1 MSTSVL
7 KVSGLTTHFETK
19 AGIAKAVNDVSFS
32 VEQGQIL
39 ALVGES
45 GSGKSVTAMSL
56 MNLVDPPGRV
66 VAGEILLRGK
76 DIRAASSA
84 EWNRIRGK
92 EMAMVFQDP
101 MMSLNPV
108 IRVGD
113 QITETIRIHDKV
125 SASAARERACAA
137 LAAVGIPAPAER
149 MRAYPHELSGGMRQR
164 IAIANAIVN
173 EPAVIIADEPTTA
186 LDVTIQ
192 AQILYQIRKLT
203 KERGTGLVWITHDL
217 SVVKD
222 LADEVCVM
230 YAGRIVEKGA
240 VADVIRSP
248 RHPYTR
254 GLIDSLPKSQDRG
267 SLLKPIRG
275 STPPLLDLPPGCA
288 FAPRCNRATEAC
300 AKTPGQIQTD
310 DRSFLCFHPLFTA
323 DTL

>member
-1 MSTSVL
+1 MSTTAL

-56 MNLVDPPGRV
+56 MNLVDAPGRV

-76 DIRAASSA
+76 DIRAASAS

-113 QITETIRIHDKV
+113 QIMETIRIHDKV
-125 SASAARERACAA
+125 SASAAREQACAA

-230 YAGRIVEKGA
+230 YAGRIVEQGA

-267 SLLKPIRG
+267 SLLKPIPG
-275 STPPLLDLPPGCA
+275 STPPLLDLPQGCA
-288 FAPRCNRATEAC
+288 FSPRCNRATEAC
-300 AKTPGQIQTD
+300 EKTPGLIRTD
-310 DRSFLCFHPLFTA
+310 DRAFFCFHPLFTA
-323 DTL
+323 DKL

>member
-1 MSTSVL
+1 MSTSALEVR
-7 KVSGLTTHFETK
+7 GLTTHFETK
-19 AGIAKAVNDVSFS
+19 AGTAKAVNDVSFS
-32 VEQGQIL
+32 VGQGQIL

-56 MNLVDPPGRV
+56 MNLVDPPGRI

-76 DIRAASSA
+76 DIRSVSGS

-92 EMAMVFQDP
+92 QMAMVFQDP

-113 QITETIRIHDKV
+113 QLTETIRIHERI
-125 SASAARERACAA
+125 SAAAASERACAA

-222 LADEVCVM
+222 LADYVCVM

-248 RHPYTR
+248 KHPYTR

-267 SLLKPIRG
+267 SLLKPIPG
-275 STPPLLDLPPGCA
+275 STPPLLNLPSGCA
-288 FAPRCNRATEAC
+288 FAPRCSRATAEC
-300 AKTPGQIQTD
+300 QKMPSLTRTE
-310 DRSFLCFHPLFTA
+310 DREFLCFHPIYG
-323 DTL
+323 

>member
-1 MSTSVL
+1 MSTSALTVN
-7 KVSGLTTHFETK
+7 GLQTHIETK
-19 AGIAKAVNDVSFS
+19 AGVARAVNDVSFS
-32 VEQGQIL
+32 VGQGEIV

-56 MNLVDPPGRV
+56 MNLVDPPGRI
-66 VAGEILLRGK
+66 VAGEILLRGNNL
-76 DIRAASSA
+76 RAASA
-84 EWNRIRGK
+84 REWNRIRGK

-113 QITETIRIHDKV
+113 QLTETIRIHHKV
-125 SASAARERACAA
+125 SPSDARERACAA

-203 KERGTGLVWITHDL
+203 KDRGTGLVWITHDV

-222 LADEVCVM
+222 LADYVCVM

-267 SLLKPIRG
+267 SLLKPIPG
-275 STPPLLDLPPGCA
+275 STPPLLNLPSGCA
-288 FAPRCNRATEAC
+288 FAPRCSRATQAC
-300 AKTPGQIQTD
+300 TKMPGLTRTD
-310 DRSFLCFHPLFTA
+310 DREFLCFHPYTSHNA
-323 DTL
+323 

>member
-1 MSTSVL
+1 MSTSAL
-7 KVSGLTTHFETK
+7 KVSGITTHFETK
-19 AGIAKAVNDVSFS
+19 AGVARAVNDVSFS
-32 VEQGQIL
+32 VGQGQIV

-56 MNLVDPPGRV
+56 MNLVDPPGRI
-66 VAGEILLRGK
+66 VAGEILLRGNNL
-76 DIRAASSA
+76 RSVSA
-84 EWNRIRGK
+84 REWNRIRGK

-113 QITETIRIHDKV
+113 QLTETIRIHAKV
-125 SASAARERACAA
+125 SRSDATERACAA

-164 IAIANAIVN
+164 IAIANAIIN

-222 LADEVCVM
+222 LADYVCVM

-267 SLLKPIRG
+267 SLLKPIPG
-275 STPPLLDLPPGCA
+275 STPPLLNLPSGCA
-288 FAPRCNRATEAC
+288 FAPRCSRATQAC
-300 AKTPGQIQTD
+300 TKMPGLTRTE
-310 DRSFLCFHPLFTA
+310 DREFLCFHPYT
-323 DTL
+323 TNNS

>member
-1 MSTSVL
+1 MSTSAL
-7 KVSGLTTHFETK
+7 KVNGLTTHFETK
-19 AGIAKAVNDVSFS
+19 AGVARAVNDVSFS
-32 VEQGQIL
+32 VGQGQIV

-56 MNLVDPPGRV
+56 MNLVDPPGRIV
-66 VAGEILLRGK
+66 SGEILLRGNNL
-76 DIRAASSA
+76 RSVSA
-84 EWNRIRGK
+84 REWNRIRGK

-113 QITETIRIHDKV
+113 QLTETIRIHAKV
-125 SASAARERACAA
+125 SRSDATERACAA

-222 LADEVCVM
+222 LADYVCVM

-267 SLLKPIRG
+267 SLLKPIPG
-275 STPPLLDLPPGCA
+275 STPPLLNLPSGCA
-288 FAPRCNRATEAC
+288 FAPRCSRATQAC
-300 AKTPGQIQTD
+300 TKMPGLTRTD
-310 DRSFLCFHPLFTA
+310 DREFLCFHPYT
-323 DTL
+323 THNS